1 MSKKFENN
9 NVLDKHLE
17 ILKKEY
23 LTDEDIRFLVRNI
36 PKAISLKKEDIKKIE
51 KIIEPANRHKEKIL
65 NELSKYKLREKA
77 FYEYNITNPN
87 MKSISKKI

>member
-36 PKAISLKKEDIKKIE
+36 PKAISLKKEDIKK
-51 KIIEPANRHKEKIL
+51 
-65 NELSKYKLREKA
+65 
-77 FYEYNITNPN
+77 
-87 MKSISKKI
+87 